1 VALPTLWWRFP
12 HDSHCYKPFPSPSKP
27 GGGGATP
34 AFSSPLVYLQ
44 FAWGIAPP
52 PLSGARGA
60 LPSLLH
66 VFFFFFF
73 SCSFIIQFV
82 FFSFFIPPG
91 WGSVCPGAM
100 LFWPRVVC
108 GSTACRLAHLV
119 VCVFPS
125 SLGAGVWWRESSS
138 GGVGLRCMG
147 WGHGGVRVWPLLGGF
162 SCKVYLQ
169 CLSKILL

>member
-1 VALPTLWWRFP
+1 MTATVTSLSLLQANPGEVAPLL
-12 HDSHCYKPFPSPSKP
+12 PSPAHS
-27 GGGGATP
+27 
-34 AFSSPLVYLQ
+34 FIYSSHEGLPLPHSLGLGV
-44 FAWGIAPP
+44 PC
-52 PLSGARGA
+52 PLCYMS
-60 LPSLLH
+60 
-66 VFFFFFF
+66 FFFFFF
-73 SCSFIIQFV
+73 SCLFIIQFV